1 MMYSRIDYGYE
12 YLAAY
17 AKLVMTPLTERCYQI
32 LLIALDLHQV
42 QSRNLCFFKCI
53 NVQGFFLIRAA
64 LSLAIRPLAKRR
76 RFETFPGL
84 LPNSAWGS
92 TALETSTT
100 GFICECLVKE
110 RF

>member
-12 YLAAY
+12 YLAAH

-42 QSRNLCFFKCI
+42 QSRNLCFFTVYKRS
-53 NVQGFFLIRAA
+53 GFFLVRAA
-64 LSLAIRPLAKRR
+64 LSLARRPLAKRR

-84 LPNSAWGS
+84 LQNSAWGS
-92 TALETSTT
+92 TVLETSTT
-100 GFICECLVKE
+100 GFICKCFVK
-110 RF
+110 